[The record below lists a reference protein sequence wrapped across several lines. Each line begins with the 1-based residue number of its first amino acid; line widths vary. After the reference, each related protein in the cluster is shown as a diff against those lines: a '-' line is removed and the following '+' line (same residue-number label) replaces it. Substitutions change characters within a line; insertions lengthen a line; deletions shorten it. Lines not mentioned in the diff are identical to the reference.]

1 MADRPHGSPGGVSLD
16 DLWWEAAGPPESEED
31 EAEGF
36 LTLGGQ
42 SLAALRFVA
51 AARER
56 LGLEVPLALLMRD
69 NASLTDIRA
78 RAQSVPTASP
88 VPEPATGQ
96 RRRTLDRSPLAPS
109 QRRLWVLSRLHPESA
124 AYNVVTALRL
134 GGSVRIAALRAALC
148 DVVRRHD
155 ALRAWV
161 TDEPDLRYDEDARPE
176 LTVEDADGPLT
187 DATIE
192 EFVQRVSAVTIPMDQ
207 APMLRAGLLREADA
221 SDSCLVLSMH
231 HIISDQATVD
241 IVVADL
247 ATAYAARSAGAAP
260 DFDPAPSFAEYAEAE
275 TRLVGGTAWQA
286 DLRYWQDLL
295 AEVRESPKLPVAQS
309 MAPSLRGAHQEAAL
323 GAERTSRVDRFLRTH
338 GFTPAVLLLGCL
350 AVVLTRWSG
359 TGQVVVGMPASRR
372 RSAGE
377 HELVGFLIETVPVL
391 LDIGRRTDLL
401 DVLHHVRDRHVGAIT
416 HATPTFDALLAE
428 LDLPARPLGNPLF
441 QVWFNDLTQSAALPR
456 FPELEVRAQ
465 PVAGDGALFDLNLYL
480 HRDGVDGF
488 RIELIHAADRVRPA
502 LARELLDQCL
512 LVLDQVLTD
521 AHVSPRAVS
530 LVTAARR
537 ERSPLAD
544 PPAVAPGVDAWSPAR
559 ALRGGAGD
567 TALQTV
573 EGPLTYG
580 ALDAAVE
587 DLRAR
592 LTAAGVT
599 PGQVVEIRGR
609 RSAALV
615 TALLAGWRAGA
626 VIALV
631 DAALPE
637 ARLAQQQRQL
647 QPAAVIDVPSE
658 ALATPTLRDGV
669 ARPRTLPG
677 ASHVLFT
684 SGSGGGPAAVVVG
697 PQPLS
702 AALAWYVATVRPSA
716 ADRFA
721 LVGGIGH
728 DPVLRDLLV
737 ALHVGASVA
746 VPPEAVL
753 ADPAALLRF
762 LADQRVSV
770 LHATPGLLELL
781 VAAHHSTP
789 GIRLDALRIVLSGG
803 APLTAGLVR
812 RLRQLTPAAVVNGY
826 GTTETPQ
833 LAACHQVLGH
843 GVSADEALS
852 GWADDEVLPHGRGVA
867 GNELLVLTDD
877 DRDAGAGEPGEIVVT
892 GPLLAEGYLDDSG
905 AAERFGTG
913 PDGRPTFRTGDIGR
927 VDPDGGVQ
935 FVGRRDR
942 QIDVDGHRLD
952 LAEVEAA
959 ARRAGPVAQA
969 VAGTVTTAAGPVLA
983 LQVVPRPDTTVDPR
997 ALRSHLLSQLPGYA
1011 VPARIDVRNRL
1022 ATSANHKVV
1031 FHPTDL
1037 APTDTDEGARRDAP
1051 ATDTQ
1056 RWLVDLIA
1064 GVIGRRIGL
1073 DEHFFEAGLTSMRLL
1088 QVHALLADAMPDPPP
1103 ATAFFAH
1110 PTVRQIT
1117 ALLAGASAT
1126 AGPAAP
1132 LRRETGPH
1140 GASDRRRAVR
1150 TQLNQ
1155 ERKGQSGHGR

>member
-1 MADRPHGSPGGVSLD
+1 MVNRPHGAPGGVSLD
-16 DLWWEAAGPPESEED
+16 DIWWEAAGPPESEED

-56 LGLEVPLALLMRD
+56 LGLEIPLALLMRD
-69 NASLTDIRA
+69 NASLADVRA
-78 RAQSVPTASP
+78 RAVPA
-88 VPEPATGQ
+88 PAPAPAEQ
-96 RRRTLDRSPLAPS
+96 PRAHDRSPLAPS

-134 GGSVRIAALRAALC
+134 RGRVQVAALRAALC
-148 DVVRRHD
+148 DVGLRHD

-161 TDEPDLRYDEDARPE
+161 TDAPELRYDDDARPE
-176 LTVEDADGPLT
+176 LAVEDADGALSDST
-187 DATIE
+187 VE
-192 EFVQRVSAVTIPMDQ
+192 EFVGRVAGVTIPMDR
-207 APMLRAGLLREADA
+207 APMLRAGLLRAGDA
-221 SDSCLVLSMH
+221 TDACLVLSMH
-231 HIISDQATVD
+231 HIISDQATTD

-247 ATAYAARSAGAAP
+247 ATAYAARSAGEAP
-260 DFDPAPSFAEYAEAE
+260 DFVPAPSFAEYAEAE
-275 TRLVGGTAWQA
+275 AGLVGGTAWQA

-295 AEVRESPKLPVAQS
+295 AEVRESPKLPVAHPVT
-309 MAPSLRGAHQEAAL
+309 PSLHGAHQEVAL
-323 GAERTSRVDRFLRTH
+323 GAERTSRVDQFLRTH
-338 GFTPAVLLLGCL
+338 GLTPAVLLLGCL

-359 TGQVVVGMPASRR
+359 TEQAVIGMPASRR
-372 RSAGE
+372 RTATE
-377 HELVGFLIETVPVL
+377 HQLVGFLIETVPL
-391 LDIGRRTDLL
+391 LLEIGRRADLL
-401 DVLHHVRDRHVGAIT
+401 DVLRHVRDRHVGAIT

-428 LDLPARPLGNPLF
+428 LDLPSRPLGNPLF

-456 FPELEVRAQ
+456 LPDVEVRAQ
-465 PVAGDGALFDLNLYL
+465 PVAGTGALFDLNLYL
-480 HRDGVDGF
+480 HRDTDGF
-488 RIELIHAADRVRPA
+488 RLELVRAADRVRPGI
-502 LARELLDQCL
+502 ARELLDQCL

-521 AHVSPRAVS
+521 ACVSPRAVS

-537 ERSPLAD
+537 ALSPLTD
-544 PPAVAPGVDAWSPAR
+544 PAPAAAGADAWSPAR
-559 ALRGGAGD
+559 ALRGRDDD
-567 TALQTV
+567 TALHTA
-573 EGPLTYG
+573 EGPLGYG

-592 LTAAGVT
+592 LSAAGVT
-599 PGQVVEIRGR
+599 PGHVVEIRGR
-609 RSAALV
+609 RSAGLA

-626 VIALV
+626 VTALV

-658 ALATPTLRDGV
+658 ALAAPTLRSGV
-669 ARPRTLPG
+669 RQPRALPG

-684 SGSGGGPAAVVVG
+684 SGSGGRPAGVVVG

-702 AALAWYVATVRPSA
+702 AALAWYVATIRPTA

-746 VPPEAVL
+746 VPPDAVL

-762 LADQRVSV
+762 LADHRITV

-781 VAAHHSTP
+781 VAAHHAEP
-789 GIRLDALRIVLSGG
+789 RVRLDTLRFVLSGG
-803 APLTAGLVR
+803 APLTAGMVR
-812 RLRQLTPAAVVNGY
+812 RLRKLTPAAVVNGY

-833 LAACHQVLGH
+833 VAACHQVLGH
-843 GVSADEALS
+843 GVSAEEALS
-852 GWADDEVLPHGRGVA
+852 QWADDEVLPHGRGVA
-867 GNELLVLTDD
+867 GNELLVLADG
-877 DRDAGAGEPGEIVVT
+877 DRDAGTGEPGEIVVA

-905 AAERFGTG
+905 PADRFVTG
-913 PDGRPTFRTGDIGR
+913 PDGRPAFRTGDLGR
-927 VDPDGGVQ
+927 LDPDGGVQ

-942 QIDVDGHRLD
+942 QVDIDGHRLD

-959 ARRAGPVAQA
+959 ALRAGPVAQA
-969 VAGTVTTAAGPVLA
+969 VAGTTATATGPVLA
-983 LQVVPRPDTTVDPR
+983 LQVVPRPEATIDPQ
-997 ALRSHLLSQLPGYA
+997 ALRSHLLSLLPGHA
-1011 VPARIDVRNRL
+1011 VPTRIDVRHRL

-1031 FHPTDL
+1031 FHPTEFS
-1037 APTDTDEGARRDAP
+1037 PTDTGVPAVRQIHRHAP

-1110 PTVRQIT
+1110 PTVRQVT
-1117 ALLAGASAT
+1117 ALLAGADAT
-1126 AGPAAP
+1126 TGPVAP
-1132 LRRETGPH
+1132 LRPAAGS
-1140 GASDRRRAVR
+1140 GDAGDRRRAIR

-1155 ERKGQSGHGR
+1155 ERKGESGHGR

>member
-1 MADRPHGSPGGVSLD
+1 MADRPHGSPGDVSLD
-16 DLWWEAAGPPESEED
+16 DLWWEAAGPPESAED

-56 LGLEVPLALLMRD
+56 LGLEIPLALLMRD
-69 NASLTDIRA
+69 NASLADA
-78 RAQSVPTASP
+78 RAAAVPASASA
-88 VPEPATGQ
+88 PAE
-96 RRRTLDRSPLAPS
+96 RRRAHDRSPLAPS
-109 QRRLWVLSRLHPESA
+109 QRRLWVLSRLHPESD

-134 GGSVRIAALRAALC
+134 RGRVQVAALRAALT
-148 DVVRRHD
+148 DVGRRHD

-161 TDEPDLRYDEDARPE
+161 TDAPELRYDDDARPE
-176 LTVEDADGPLT
+176 LAVEDAGGALT
-187 DATIE
+187 DVTVE
-192 EFVQRVSAVTIPMDQ
+192 EFVRRVAGVAIPMDR
-207 APMLRAGLLREADA
+207 APMLRAGLLRAGDA
-221 SDSCLVLSMH
+221 TDACLVLSMH
-231 HIISDQATVD
+231 HIISDQTATD

-275 TRLVGGTAWQA
+275 SGLVGGTAWQA

-295 AEVRESPKLPVAQS
+295 AEVREGPKLPVAHPA
-309 MAPSLRGAHQEAAL
+309 APSLRGAHQEVAL
-323 GAERTSRVDRFLRTH
+323 GAERTGRVDHFLRTH
-338 GFTPAVLLLGCL
+338 GLTPAVLLLGCL

-359 TGQVVVGMPASRR
+359 TERVVVGMPASRR
-372 RSAGE
+372 RTSTE
-377 HELVGFLIETVPVL
+377 HRLVGFLIETIPL
-391 LDIGRRTDLL
+391 LLETGRRTDLL
-401 DVLHHVRDRHVGAIT
+401 DVLRHVRDRHVGAIT
-416 HATPTFDALLAE
+416 HATPTFDALLAD
-428 LDLPARPLGNPLF
+428 LDLPAPPLGNPLF

-456 FPELEVRAQ
+456 LPDLEVRAQ
-465 PVAGDGALFDLNLYL
+465 PVAGTGALFDFNLYL
-480 HRDGVDGF
+480 RRDADGF
-488 RIELIHAADRVRPA
+488 RLELVRAADRVRPG
-502 LARELLDQCL
+502 LTRELLDQCL

-521 AHVSPRAVS
+521 PSVSPRAVS

-537 ERSPLAD
+537 ARSPLAD
-544 PPAVAPGVDAWSPAR
+544 PAPAAAEAGAWSPAR
-559 ALRGGAGD
+559 ALRGGGDD
-567 TALQTV
+567 TALRTAD
-573 EGPLTYG
+573 GPLGYG

-592 LTAAGVT
+592 LSAAGVT

-609 RSAALV
+609 RGAGLA

-637 ARLAQQQRQL
+637 ARLAEQQRQL
-647 QPAAVIDVPSE
+647 RPAAVIDVPPE
-658 ALATPTLRDGV
+658 ALAAPTLRGGV
-669 ARPRTLPG
+669 PQPRTLPG

-684 SGSGGGPAAVVVG
+684 SGSGGRPAGVVVG
-697 PQPLS
+697 PRPLS
-702 AALAWYVATVRPSA
+702 AALAWYVATIRPTA

-746 VPPEAVL
+746 IPPDAVL

-762 LADQRVSV
+762 LADHRVTV
-770 LHATPGLLELL
+770 LHATPGLVELL
-781 VAAHHSTP
+781 VAAHHAAP
-789 GIRLDALRIVLSGG
+789 RVRLDALRIVLSGG

-812 RLRQLTPAAVVNGY
+812 RLRKLTPAAVLNGY
-826 GTTETPQ
+826 GATETPQ
-833 LAACHQVLGH
+833 VAACREVLGH
-843 GVSADEALS
+843 GVPAEESLS
-852 GWADDEVLPHGRGVA
+852 EWADDEVLPHGRGVA
-867 GNELLVLTDD
+867 GNELLVLIDG
-877 DRDAGAGEPGEIVVT
+877 DRDAGTGEPGEIVVA

-905 AAERFGTG
+905 PADRFVAGA
-913 PDGRPTFRTGDIGR
+913 DGRPAFRTGDVGR
-927 VDPDGGVQ
+927 IDPDGGVQ
-935 FVGRRDR
+935 FVGRWDR
-942 QIDVDGHRLD
+942 QVDVDGHRLD

-959 ARRAGPVAQA
+959 ALRAGPVAQA
-969 VAGTVTTAAGPVLA
+969 VAGTVATAAGPVLA
-983 LQVVPRPDTTVDPR
+983 LQVVPRPDTTIDPR
-997 ALRSHLLSQLPGYA
+997 ALRSHLLSLLPGHA
-1011 VPARIDVRNRL
+1011 VPTRIDVRDRL

-1031 FHPTDL
+1031 FHPTELSSTDVGEPA
-1037 APTDTDEGARRDAP
+1037 APGISRHAP
-1051 ATDTQ
+1051 ANGIQ

-1110 PTVRQIT
+1110 PTVRQVA
-1117 ALLAGASAT
+1117 ALLAGAGAT
-1126 AGPAAP
+1126 AGPQAP
-1132 LRRETGPH
+1132 LRPAAWPG
-1140 GASDRRRAVR
+1140 GAGDRRRAIR

-1155 ERKGQSGHGR
+1155 ERKGEPGHGR